1 MKGNKDKCQIMFI
14 QPDTLHV
21 KIGTSQIAKI
31 ECNKVLGINND
42 SKLTFEDHINRICKK
57 ARVKLKTL
65 SRISHYMDHLKR
77 QLIVN
82 ILFTSQFNYYPLPW
96 MFHTGKLNT
105 NINRLYERCLRLIYS
120 DRISSYEK
128 LFDKDNSV
136 PIHQNNF

>member
-1 MKGNKDKCQIMFI
+1 MKGNEGKCQIMLV
-14 QPDTLHV
+14 QPDSLHV

-31 ECNKVLGINND
+31 ECNKLLGINTD

-57 ARVKLKTL
+57 ARAKLKTL
-65 SRISHYMDHLKR
+65 SRISYYMDHLKR

-82 ILFTSQFNYYPLPW
+82 TLFTSQFNYYPLPW

-105 NINRLYERCLRLIYS
+105 KINRLHGRCLWLIYS
-120 DRISSYEK
+120 DRISPYKK

-136 PIHQNNF
+136 PIHQNN